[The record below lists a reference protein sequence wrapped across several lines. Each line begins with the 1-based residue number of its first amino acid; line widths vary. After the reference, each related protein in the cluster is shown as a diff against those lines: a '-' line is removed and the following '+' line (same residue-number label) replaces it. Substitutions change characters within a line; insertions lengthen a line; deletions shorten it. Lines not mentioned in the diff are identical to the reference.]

1 MSDPAVSGPAM
12 SQGWEA
18 ALELG
23 YERRGERSALVHRA
37 HRGPLRVQRDLYPE
51 GPDTCHTIVVH
62 PPGGV
67 AGGDQLRLDARVG
80 AGAAALLTTPGAGK
94 WYRGHGRRARQQLA
108 FTVGEG
114 AALEWLPQ
122 ETIVFDGAEAELSCR
137 VELGRDSRY
146 LGWEI
151 LCLGRQASGE
161 RFTTGELRL
170 HTELWRRADA
180 GEPARCLWLERG
192 RLRGGDALL
201 TSPVGLAGAAVCAT
215 LVAAGPPFDRPLGVA
230 PDPAL
235 LAACRAA
242 DEGAGQGGV
251 TCLPGLLIGRWL
263 GDSSEQA
270 RRYLAELWRVLRPA
284 LRQRAAIPPRIWAT

>member
-1 MSDPAVSGPAM
+1 M

-62 PPGGV
+62 PPGGI
-67 AGGDQLRLDARVG
+67 AGGDQLQLDVRCG

-94 WYRGHGRRARQQLA
+94 WYRGHGRRARQRLT
-108 FTVGEG
+108 FTVEDGG
-114 AALEWLPQ
+114 SLEWLPQ
-122 ETIVFDGAEAELSCR
+122 ETIVFDGALAELSCR
-137 VELGRDSRY
+137 VELGRGSVY

-151 LCLGRQASGE
+151 LCLGRQACGE

-170 HTELWRRADA
+170 GTELWRKAEPA
-180 GEPARCLWLERG
+180 GAAGAAGAARCLWRERG

-201 TSPVGLAGAAVCAT
+201 SSPVGLGDAPVCAT
-215 LVAAGPPFDRPLGVA
+215 LIAAGPAFDLAAGDA
-230 PDPAL
+230 PDPRL
-235 LAACRAA
+235 LAACRAV
-242 DEGAGQGGV
+242 DEGGGQGGRGAV
-251 TCLPGLLIGRWL
+251 TCLPGLLIARWL

-270 RRYLAELWRVLRPA
+270 RHHLARLWHLLRPA
-284 LRQRAAIPPRIWAT
+284 LRQRAATLPRIWAT